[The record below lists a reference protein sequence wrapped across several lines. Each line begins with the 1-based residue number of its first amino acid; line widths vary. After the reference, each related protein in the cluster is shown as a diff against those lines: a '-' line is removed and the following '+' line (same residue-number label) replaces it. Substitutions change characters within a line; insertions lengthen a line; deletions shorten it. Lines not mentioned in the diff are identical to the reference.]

1 MFIRTAR
8 VLAVV
13 VALTTVTACSRD
25 GRTLA
30 PALPEQNQSIAIVA
44 SESTTALQPSEGFAL
59 RGPWIE
65 GADIDLAFTCYGRQV
80 SPPLEIFEQPVGT
93 VTLAVLLHD
102 LETPDR
108 LLWTMA
114 NIAGGTVAIGEGS
127 TPPDVIVAT
136 NSDGGI
142 GYQPPCPPS
151 GERRQYLMTLFAL
164 DSVIDPAGVTNP
176 DGSVDA
182 DALLGAVEMA
192 TFDLAESTFYV
203 QAP

>member
-1 MFIRTAR
+1 
-8 VLAVV
+8 
-13 VALTTVTACSRD
+13 
-25 GRTLA
+25 
-30 PALPEQNQSIAIVA
+30 
-44 SESTTALQPSEGFAL
+44 
-59 RGPWIE
+59 
-65 GADIDLAFTCYGRQV
+65 V
-80 SPPLEIFEQPVGT
+80 SPPLEIVEQPTGT

-102 LETPDR
+102 VETPER

-114 NIAGGTVAIGEGS
+114 NITGGTVAIGEGS

-136 NSDGGI
+136 NSDGGV
-142 GYQPPCPPS
+142 GYQPPCPAS
-151 GERRQYLMTLFAL
+151 GERRQYLVTLFAL

-192 TFDLAESTFYV
+192 TFDIAESTFYV

>member
-1 MFIRTAR
+1 MTSGFVRS
-8 VLAVV
+8 VMLA
-13 VALTTVTACSRD
+13 AMLATLAACSRD

-30 PALPEQNQSIAIVA
+30 PALPEQNESIAIVA
-44 SESTTALQPSEGFAL
+44 SDSTASLQPSDAFSV

-65 GADIDLAFTCYGRQV
+65 GGDIDLAYTCYGRQV
-80 SPPLEIFEQPVGT
+80 SPPLEVLEQPAGT

-102 LETPDR
+102 VETPDR

-114 NIAGGTVAIGEGS
+114 NVAGGTVAIGEGA

-142 GYQPPCPPS
+142 GFQPPCPAS
-151 GERRQYLMTLFAL
+151 GERRQYLLTLFAL
-164 DSVIDPAGVTNP
+164 DTVIDPAGVTNP

-182 DALLGAVEMA
+182 DALLGAVEMS
-192 TFDLAESTFYV
+192 TFDIAESTFYV

>member
-1 MFIRTAR
+1 MSSRIGR
-8 VLAVV
+8 
-13 VALTTVTACSRD
+13 ALTLVVMLALLAACSRD

-30 PALPEQNQSIAIVA
+30 PALPEQNESIAIVT
-44 SESTTALQPSEGFAL
+44 SESTTALEPSEGFAI

-65 GADIDLAFTCYGRQV
+65 GAEIDLAFTCYGRQV
-80 SPPLEIFEQPVGT
+80 SPPLEIVEQPTGT

-102 LETPDR
+102 VETPER

-114 NIAGGTVAIGEGS
+114 NITGGTVAIGEGS

-136 NSDGGI
+136 NSDGGV
-142 GYQPPCPPS
+142 GYQPPCPAS
-151 GERRQYLMTLFAL
+151 GERRQYLVTLFAL

-192 TFDLAESTFYV
+192 TFDIAESTFYV

>member
-1 MFIRTAR
+1 MSSGFVRTAT
-8 VLAVV
+8 LAAMLAMLV
-13 VALTTVTACSRD
+13 ACSRD

-30 PALPEQNQSIAIVA
+30 PALPEQNESIAIVA
-44 SESTTALQPSEGFAL
+44 SDSTASLQPSDAFSV

-65 GADIDLAFTCYGRQV
+65 GGDIDLAYTCYGRQV
-80 SPPLEIFEQPVGT
+80 SPPLEVLEQPAGT

-102 LETPDR
+102 IETPER

-114 NIAGGTVAIGEGS
+114 NVAGGTVAIGEGA

-142 GYQPPCPPS
+142 GFQPPCPAS
-151 GERRQYLMTLFAL
+151 GERRQYLLTLFAL
-164 DSVIDPAGVTNP
+164 DTAIDPAGVTNP

-182 DALLGAVEMA
+182 DALLGAVEMS
-192 TFDLAESTFYV
+192 TFDIAESTFYV